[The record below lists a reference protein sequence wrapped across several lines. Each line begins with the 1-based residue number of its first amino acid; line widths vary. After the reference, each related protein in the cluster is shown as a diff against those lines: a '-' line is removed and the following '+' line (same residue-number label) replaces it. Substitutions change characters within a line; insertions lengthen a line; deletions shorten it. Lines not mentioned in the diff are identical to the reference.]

1 MKIRN
6 GFVSNSSSSSFIV
19 GVAKI
24 NDYNEFEKYL
34 ENNNIKLNYEV
45 KVMTLSNIKE
55 SNSYDMHV
63 NNDRIYVDSFQTDVS
78 LNIKDCKDEDLFLIV
93 NICNNEGD
101 SYFMTSDDDYD
112 IDYDIDMSFF
122 DIHDSKV
129 YDAFYNEESG
139 LDLSKSE
146 VYYGAGRNG

>member
-24 NDYNEFEKYL
+24 NNYNEFEKYL
-34 ENNNIKLNYEV
+34 KNNNIELDYGV
-45 KVMTLSNIKE
+45 KVLTLSNIIE
-55 SNSYDMHV
+55 GTDYDLHYSNNKIQV
-63 NNDRIYVDSFQTDVS
+63 NSFQTYAS

-101 SYFMTSDDDYD
+101 SDFMTSDDDYD

-122 DIHDSKV
+122 GIHDSKV
-129 YDAFYNEESG
+129 YDAFYSEESG

>member
-24 NDYNEFEKYL
+24 NDYNEFVKYI
-34 ENNNIKLNYEV
+34 ENNNITLNYDV
-45 KVMTLSNIKE
+45 KVITLSNIKE
-55 SNSYDMHV
+55 STSYDMYV
-63 NNDRIYVDSFQTDVS
+63 KNDKIYVDSFQTDVS
-78 LNIKDCKDEDLFLIV
+78 LNIKDCKDEDLFLVV

-101 SYFMTSDDDYD
+101 SDFMTSDDDYD

-129 YDAFYNEESG
+129 YDAFYSEESG